1 MTKRTWI
8 TALVLTLLGTC
19 TVFIHRPIGFG
30 FLLGSVTAVLLY
42 KRNEWFWT
50 GVLDQRSATQWT
62 GFLHFIINY
71 LLMGGVLVLSALK
84 PEYFNIFA
92 CAVGLFL
99 IKITVTIDVLIHREG
114 E

>member
-1 MTKRTWI
+1 MNRRTWI
-8 TALVLTLLGTC
+8 TALVLTAIGSLSFFVYRPAGLGYLLGC
-19 TVFIHRPIGFG
+19 
-30 FLLGSVTAVLLY
+30 LTAILLY

-62 GFLHFIINY
+62 GFLHFIVNY
-71 LLMGGVLVLSALK
+71 LMMGGVLVLSALY
-84 PEYFNIFA
+84 PQYLNIFA
-92 CAVGLFL
+92 CAIGLFL